1 MKGFAFYSIT
11 GGTGRSLSLANVA
24 FMLAQKGKRIV
35 CVDFDVM
42 APGLVSIFNI
52 PPNVY
57 ENKPSVIDL
66 LLALGNSNLGLES
79 LIDIGEILGL
89 KSNQFWL
96 IHAKPEA
103 KEKYRKLSKNNLWSV
118 ASMNLFKTNYL
129 KVLYELKQL
138 DYLFVDS
145 RSGLSPDALYA
156 LTLVERNVV
165 LFTRMDTQS
174 VSGTLHFLNLLKDY
188 NFNLNLILVVTNV
201 PPGKEKFT
209 IKGVQFRLKKEAVE
223 RIRELDRALKEYN
236 VQIGCILPFNEDFL
250 LDPKLIYPE
259 EQSQIAIGYR
269 LLSDLIEE
277 SKEENKDEL

>member
-1 MKGFAFYSIT
+1 MRSFAFYSIK

-24 FMLAQKGKRIV
+24 FILAKRGKRIV

-52 PPNVY
+52 PRRVY

-66 LLALGNSNLGLES
+66 LLALGDSNLGLES
-79 LIDIGEILGL
+79 LIDMGEILGL
-89 KSNQFWL
+89 KSNQIWL
-96 IHAKPEA
+96 IHAKPET

-129 KVLYELKQL
+129 KVIYELKQL

-156 LTLVERNVV
+156 LTLAERNVV

-174 VSGTLHFLNLLKDY
+174 ISGTLHFLNLLRNY

-201 PPGKEKFT
+201 PPGEKSFT
-209 IKGVQFRLKKEAVE
+209 IKGVQFKLKREAVA
-223 RIRELDRALKEYN
+223 RIKELDRSLKGYD
-236 VQIGCILPFNEDFL
+236 VQVSCILPFNEDFL

-259 EQSQIAIGYR
+259 EQSQIAAGYR

-277 SKEENKDEL
+277 VKEGNKDEL